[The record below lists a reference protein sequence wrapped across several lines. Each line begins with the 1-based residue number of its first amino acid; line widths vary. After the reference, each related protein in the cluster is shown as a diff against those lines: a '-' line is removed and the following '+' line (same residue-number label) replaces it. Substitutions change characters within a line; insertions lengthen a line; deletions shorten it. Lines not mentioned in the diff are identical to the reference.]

1 MFYQLIQNK
10 RDQWFQSSDCT
21 VRDIVDY
28 IYRRGMMRDAQVDAI
43 KTYLYLKIACGGQP
57 LWKLFAEGKFNVTDV
72 DAEEISAE
80 ARDTMM
86 KNPAALALY
95 QYSRQKDRNGRQ
107 MAPELE
113 QFVRHHAR
121 ELDGEQVL
129 KDIFYGVTYSDY
141 LFSLPMGAGKTYLM
155 AAFIYIDLYFAQNE
169 PMNPIWAHNF
179 LILAPSGL
187 KSSIIPSL
195 RSIQNFDVTW
205 LFPEATAASL
215 KRMVKFEVLDEQK
228 SAKNSN
234 LVKNPN
240 ARKINQYSQN
250 GTMMGLVAVT
260 NAEKVILDR
269 WDENCDNY
277 KDMYSD
283 DEMRQIATANELRKT
298 IGKIPSLSIFID
310 EVHHASDGEIKLRQV
325 VTQWATANKSFCNV
339 LGFSGT
345 PYLEKAEKVTLG
357 GSFDIKNTNI
367 TNVVYY
373 YPLIEGIDN
382 FLKRPEVKFADNG
395 LAAIV
400 SNGVREFL
408 DKYKDTTY
416 ADGTQA
422 KLAVYCG
429 QIPTL
434 EEEIYPLVS
443 EIVTEYGLN
452 PTEAVLKRHKGSNS
466 SKAGG
471 RKYPEPEGSEAAFA
485 MLDSPSS
492 KVRIVLLV
500 QIGKE
505 GWDCKSLTSVI
516 LPHEGACP
524 KNMVL
529 QTSCRCLRQVVR
541 GEREKALIW
550 MNKWN
555 ADKLNK
561 ELKQQQ
567 NITLQEF
574 SNKPETELRHI
585 ERHSRMDRMQVPS
598 IDFYQLK
605 VEYETQVVEEQP
617 DTAARLADPCLLARA
632 DATMATVQDITGKV
646 VDYQELLRDEGESL
660 TYGWWMEKI
669 AAESF
674 NTLSVACLRR
684 HDAVLRTIFNAIT
697 KPVTDGGGER
707 RAEDAAYDHQ
717 LIRSNIRKA
726 FVPKRD
732 YRIVEE
738 IVPDT
743 ASILSVEHPA
753 PLDVADDSRF
763 YPSQDVV
770 EKILAW
776 DADPERGDMP
786 QEVYAVVEQMRRMGM
801 PEEQVQTLL
810 KFKNMGVDTHPERNQ
825 TYHYLP
831 YRFDSNLEKDY
842 FVQGLVPLLKDKR
855 LEYYFNGDDTLTE
868 FKIRCYRN
876 TGRHWEYDGLY
887 YPDFLVL
894 SRDAEGKID
903 RICIIE
909 TKGEG
914 YAAKFRERKDFM
926 EQVFVPKN
934 NEAFHR
940 RRFHYLYLEDTLS
953 PEKRI
958 ARTTQMINDFFQT
971 KQD

>member
-10 RDQWFQSSDCT
+10 RDLWFQSPDCT
-21 VRDIVDY
+21 VRDLVDY
-28 IYRRGMMRDAQVDAI
+28 IYQRGMMRDAQIDAI
-43 KTYLYLKIACGGQP
+43 KTYLYLKIACQGQP
-57 LWKLFAEGKFNVTDV
+57 LWKLFAEGKFNITDV
-72 DAEEISAE
+72 DAEEINVE

-86 KNPAALALY
+86 QNPAALALY
-95 QYSRQKDRNGRQ
+95 QYSRQKDRNGTQ
-107 MAPELE
+107 IAPELE
-113 QFVRHHAR
+113 QFIRQHAR
-121 ELDGEQVL
+121 EIDYEQVL

-195 RSIQNFDVTW
+195 RSIQNFDVSW
-205 LFPEATAASL
+205 LFPEATVASL
-215 KRMVKFEVLDEQK
+215 KRLVKFEVLDELK

-240 ARKINQYSQN
+240 ARKINQYLQD
-250 GTMMGLVAVT
+250 GAMMGLVAVT

-269 WDENCDNY
+269 WEENDEKVKNAF
-277 KDMYSD
+277 SD
-283 DEMRQIATANELRKT
+283 DELRQLTIANELRHT

-345 PYLEKAEKVTLG
+345 PYVEKAEKVTLG

-382 FLKRPEVKFADNG
+382 FLKRPEVKLADNDM
-395 LAAIV
+395 LTIV
-400 SNGVREFL
+400 NNGVHEFL
-408 DKYKDTTY
+408 DKYKDTVY
-416 ADGTQA
+416 ADGTCA

-429 QIPTL
+429 QIPAL

-452 PTEAVLKRHKGSNS
+452 PAEVILKRHKGSS
-466 SKAGG
+466 SKKVGVK
-471 RKYPEPEGSEAAFA
+471 KYPEPEGSEAAFT
-485 MLDSPSS
+485 MLDSSSS
-492 KVRIVLLV
+492 KVRIILLV

-505 GWDCKSLTSVI
+505 GWDCKSLTGVI
-516 LPHEGACP
+516 LPHEGACH

-529 QTSCRCLRQVVR
+529 QTSCRCLRQVIR

-555 ADKLNK
+555 ADKLNR

-574 SNKPETELRHI
+574 GNKPETEFKHI
-585 ERHSRMDRMQVPS
+585 ERHSRMDKMQVPP

-605 VEYETQVVEEQP
+605 VEYEIQIVEEQP
-617 DTAARLADPCLLARA
+617 DTTERFTDLDLLKKA
-632 DATMATVQDITGKV
+632 DASIATVQDLTGKI
-646 VDYQELLRDEGESL
+646 VDYQQLLQEEGECLS
-660 TYGWWMEKI
+660 YHWWLEKI
-669 AAESF
+669 VEESF
-674 NTLSVACLRR
+674 ETLSIENILQYDLQL
-684 HDAVLRTIFNAIT
+684 HSIFEAIT
-697 KPVTDGGGER
+697 KPMVGGDGER
-707 RAEDAAYDHQ
+707 RMEDAKYDHQ
-717 LIRSNIRKA
+717 QIRASIRKV

-732 YRIVEE
+732 YTIVDEV
-738 IVPDT
+738 VPET
-743 ASILSVEHPA
+743 ASILSVERPK
-753 PLDVADDSRF
+753 PLDVLDDSRF
-763 YPSQDVV
+763 YPSQETMDN
-770 EKILAW
+770 ILAW
-776 DADPERGDMP
+776 DANPEKVDIP
-786 QEVYAVVEQMRRMGM
+786 QEVYDVVEKMRKMGM
-801 PEEQVQTLL
+801 VEEAQTLL
-810 KFKNMGVDTHPERNQ
+810 KFKNIGVDTHPERNQ

-831 YRFDSNLEKDY
+831 YRFDSNLEKEY
-842 FVQGLVPLLKDKR
+842 FVQGLIPMMKDKQ
-855 LEYYFNGDDTLTE
+855 LEYYFNGDETLTE
-868 FKIRCYRN
+868 FKIRCYRKV
-876 TGRHWEYDGLY
+876 GKHWEYDGLY

-903 RICIIE
+903 RVCIIE

-914 YAAKFRERKDFM
+914 YAAKFKERKDFM
-926 EQVFVPKN
+926 ETVFVPQN
-934 NEAFHR
+934 NQAFR
-940 RRFHYLYLEDTLS
+940 RERFHYLYLKDTDS
-953 PEKRI
+953 VEKRMVN
-958 ARTTQMINDFFQT
+958 TMKMINEFF
-971 KQD
+971 KD

>member
-10 RDQWFQSSDCT
+10 RDLWFQSPDCT
-21 VRDIVDY
+21 VRDLVDY
-28 IYRRGMMRDAQVDAI
+28 IYQRGMMRDAQIDAI
-43 KTYLYLKIACGGQP
+43 KTYLYLKIACQGQP
-57 LWKLFAEGKFNVTDV
+57 LWKLFAEGKFNITDV
-72 DAEEISAE
+72 DAEEINVE

-86 KNPAALALY
+86 QNPAALALY
-95 QYSRQKDRNGRQ
+95 QYSRQKDRNGTQ
-107 MAPELE
+107 IAPELE
-113 QFVRHHAR
+113 QLIRQHAR
-121 ELDGEQVL
+121 EIDYEQVL

-195 RSIQNFDVTW
+195 RSIQNFDVSW
-205 LFPEATAASL
+205 LFPEATVASL
-215 KRMVKFEVLDEQK
+215 KRLVKFEVLDELK

-240 ARKINQYSQN
+240 ARKINQYLQD
-250 GTMMGLVAVT
+250 GAMMGLVAVT

-269 WDENCDNY
+269 WEENDEKVKNAF
-277 KDMYSD
+277 SD
-283 DEMRQIATANELRKT
+283 DELRQLTIANELRHT

-345 PYLEKAEKVTLG
+345 PYVEKAEKVTLG

-382 FLKRPEVKFADNG
+382 FLKRPEVKFADNDM
-395 LAAIV
+395 LTIV
-400 SNGVREFL
+400 NNGVHEFL
-408 DKYKDTTY
+408 DKYKDTVY
-416 ADGTQA
+416 ADGTCA

-429 QIPTL
+429 QIPAL

-452 PTEAVLKRHKGSNS
+452 PAEVILKRHKGSS
-466 SKAGG
+466 SKKVGVK
-471 RKYPEPEGSEAAFA
+471 KYPEPEGSEAAFT
-485 MLDSPSS
+485 MLDSSSS
-492 KVRIVLLV
+492 KVRIILLV

-505 GWDCKSLTSVI
+505 GWDCKSLTGVI
-516 LPHEGACP
+516 LPHEGACH

-529 QTSCRCLRQVVR
+529 QTSCRCLRQVIR

-555 ADKLNK
+555 ADKLNR

-574 SNKPETELRHI
+574 GNKPETELKHI
-585 ERHSRMDRMQVPS
+585 ERHSRMDKMQVPP

-605 VEYETQVVEEQP
+605 VEYEIQIVEEQP
-617 DTAARLADPCLLARA
+617 DTTERFTDLDLLKKA
-632 DATMATVQDITGKV
+632 DASMATVQDLTGKI
-646 VDYQELLRDEGESL
+646 VDYQQLLQEEGECLS
-660 TYGWWMEKI
+660 YHWWLEKI
-669 AAESF
+669 VEESF
-674 NTLSVACLRR
+674 ETLSIENILQYDLQL
-684 HDAVLRTIFNAIT
+684 HSIFEAIT
-697 KPVTDGGGER
+697 KPMVGGDGER
-707 RAEDAAYDHQ
+707 RMEDAKYDHQ
-717 LIRSNIRKA
+717 QIRASIRKV

-732 YRIVEE
+732 YTIVDEV
-738 IVPDT
+738 VPET
-743 ASILSVEHPA
+743 ASILSVERPK
-753 PLDVADDSRF
+753 PLDVLDDSRF
-763 YPSQDVV
+763 YPSQETMDN
-770 EKILAW
+770 ILAW
-776 DADPERGDMP
+776 DANPEKGDIP
-786 QEVYAVVEQMRRMGM
+786 QEVYDVVEKMRKMGM
-801 PEEQVQTLL
+801 VEEAQTLL
-810 KFKNMGVDTHPERNQ
+810 KFKNIGVDTHPERNQ

-831 YRFDSNLEKDY
+831 YRFDSNFEKEY
-842 FVQGLVPLLKDKR
+842 FVQGLIPMMKDKQ
-855 LEYYFNGDDTLTE
+855 LEYYFNGDETLTE
-868 FKIRCYRN
+868 FKIRCYRKV
-876 TGRHWEYDGLY
+876 GKHWEYDGLY

-903 RICIIE
+903 RVCIIE

-914 YAAKFRERKDFM
+914 YAAKFKERKDFM
-926 EQVFVPKN
+926 EKVFVPQN
-934 NEAFHR
+934 NQAFR
-940 RRFHYLYLEDTLS
+940 RERFHYLYLKDTDS
-953 PEKRI
+953 VEKRMVN
-958 ARTTQMINDFFQT
+958 TMKMINEFF
-971 KQD
+971 KD

>member
-10 RDQWFQSSDCT
+10 RDLWFQSPDCT
-21 VRDIVDY
+21 VRDLVDY
-28 IYRRGMMRDAQVDAI
+28 IYQRGMMRDAQIDAI
-43 KTYLYLKIACGGQP
+43 KTYLYLKIACQGQP
-57 LWKLFAEGKFNVTDV
+57 LWKLFAEGKFNITDV
-72 DAEEISAE
+72 DAEEINVE

-86 KNPAALALY
+86 QNPAALALY
-95 QYSRQKDRNGRQ
+95 QYSRQKDRNGTQ
-107 MAPELE
+107 IAPELE
-113 QFVRHHAR
+113 QFIRQHAR
-121 ELDGEQVL
+121 EIDYEQVL

-195 RSIQNFDVTW
+195 RSIQNFDVSW
-205 LFPEATAASL
+205 LFPEATVASL
-215 KRMVKFEVLDEQK
+215 KRLVKFEVLDELK

-240 ARKINQYSQN
+240 ARKINQYLQD
-250 GTMMGLVAVT
+250 GAMMGLVAVT

-269 WDENCDNY
+269 WEENDEKVKNAF
-277 KDMYSD
+277 SD
-283 DEMRQIATANELRKT
+283 DELRQLTIANELRHT

-345 PYLEKAEKVTLG
+345 PYVEKAEKVTLG

-382 FLKRPEVKFADNG
+382 FLKRPEVKLADNDM
-395 LAAIV
+395 LTIV
-400 SNGVREFL
+400 NNGVHEFL
-408 DKYKDTTY
+408 DKYKDTVY
-416 ADGTQA
+416 ADGTCA

-429 QIPTL
+429 QIPAL

-452 PTEAVLKRHKGSNS
+452 PAEVILKRHKGSS
-466 SKAGG
+466 SKKVGVK
-471 RKYPEPEGSEAAFA
+471 KYPEPEGSEAAFT
-485 MLDSPSS
+485 MLDSSSS
-492 KVRIVLLV
+492 KVRIILLV

-505 GWDCKSLTSVI
+505 GWDCKSLTGVI
-516 LPHEGACP
+516 LPHEGACH

-529 QTSCRCLRQVVR
+529 QTSCRCLRQVIR

-555 ADKLNK
+555 ADKLNR

-574 SNKPETELRHI
+574 GNKPETELKHI
-585 ERHSRMDRMQVPS
+585 ERHSRMDKMQVPP

-605 VEYETQVVEEQP
+605 VEYEIQIVEEQP
-617 DTAARLADPCLLARA
+617 DTTERFTDLDLLKKA
-632 DATMATVQDITGKV
+632 DASIATVQDLTGKI
-646 VDYQELLRDEGESL
+646 VDYQQLLQEEGECLS
-660 TYGWWMEKI
+660 YHWWLEKI
-669 AAESF
+669 VEESF
-674 NTLSVACLRR
+674 ETLSIENILQYDLQL
-684 HDAVLRTIFNAIT
+684 HSIFEAIT
-697 KPVTDGGGER
+697 KPMVGGDGER
-707 RAEDAAYDHQ
+707 RMEDAKYDHQ
-717 LIRSNIRKA
+717 QIRASIRKV

-732 YRIVEE
+732 YTIVDEV
-738 IVPDT
+738 VPET
-743 ASILSVEHPA
+743 ASILSVERPK
-753 PLDVADDSRF
+753 PLDVLDDSRF
-763 YPSQDVV
+763 YPSQETMDN
-770 EKILAW
+770 ILAW
-776 DADPERGDMP
+776 DANPEKGDIP
-786 QEVYAVVEQMRRMGM
+786 QEVYDVVEKMRKMGM
-801 PEEQVQTLL
+801 VEEAQTLL
-810 KFKNMGVDTHPERNQ
+810 KFKNIGVDTHPERNQ

-831 YRFDSNLEKDY
+831 YRFDSNLEKEY
-842 FVQGLVPLLKDKR
+842 FVQGLIPMMKDKQ
-855 LEYYFNGDDTLTE
+855 LEYYFNGDETLTE
-868 FKIRCYRN
+868 FKIRCYRKV
-876 TGRHWEYDGLY
+876 GKHWEYDGLY

-903 RICIIE
+903 RVCIIE

-914 YAAKFRERKDFM
+914 YAAKFKERKDFM
-926 EQVFVPKN
+926 ETVFVPQN
-934 NEAFHR
+934 NQAFR
-940 RRFHYLYLEDTLS
+940 RERFHYLYLKDTDS
-953 PEKRI
+953 VEKRMVN
-958 ARTTQMINDFFQT
+958 TMKMINEFF
-971 KQD
+971 KD

>member
-10 RDQWFQSSDCT
+10 RDQWFESSDCT
-21 VRDIVDY
+21 VRDLVDY
-28 IYRRGMMRDAQVDAI
+28 IRQRGMMRDAQIDAI
-43 KTYLYLKIACGGQP
+43 KTYLYLKIACQGQP
-57 LWKLFAEGKFNVTDV
+57 LWKLFAEGKFNITDV
-72 DAEEISAE
+72 DAEEINAE
-80 ARDTMM
+80 ARGMMM
-86 KNPAALALY
+86 KTPAALALY
-95 QYSRQKDRNGRQ
+95 QYSRQKDRNGKQ
-107 MAPELE
+107 IAPELE
-113 QFVRHHAR
+113 QFIRHHAK
-121 ELDGEQVL
+121 EVDYEQVL

-215 KRMVKFEVLDEQK
+215 KRLVKFEVLDEQK

-234 LVKNPN
+234 VIRNPN
-240 ARKINQYSQN
+240 AHKVNQYLQD

-260 NAEKVILDR
+260 NAEKVILDC
-269 WDENCDNY
+269 WEESNENDRSY
-277 KDMYSD
+277 YSAKELR
-283 DEMRQIATANELRKT
+283 EMEVANELRHT

-325 VTQWATANKSFCNV
+325 VTLWATANKTFCNV

-382 FLKRPEVKFADNG
+382 FLKRPEVKLADNDM
-395 LAAIV
+395 LTIV
-400 SNGVREFL
+400 NNGVREFL
-408 DKYKDTTY
+408 DKYKDTIY

-422 KLAVYCG
+422 KLAIYCG

-452 PTEAVLKRHKGSNS
+452 PTEVVQKRHKGSNS
-466 SKAGG
+466 KKAGV
-471 RKYPEPEGSEAAFA
+471 KNYPEPEGSETAFN
-485 MLDSPSS
+485 MLDTSAS
-492 KVRIVLLV
+492 KIRIVLLV
-500 QIGKE
+500 HIGKE
-505 GWDCKSLTSVI
+505 GWDCKSLTGVI

-529 QTSCRCLRQVVR
+529 QTSCRCLRQVTR

-574 SNKPETELRHI
+574 GSKPEQELKHI
-585 ERHSRMDRMQVPS
+585 ERHSRMDKMQVPP

-605 VEYETQVVEEQP
+605 VEYETQIVGEQP
-617 DTAARLADPCLLARA
+617 DTATRLADPGLLVKA
-632 DATMATVQDITGKV
+632 DASMATVQDMMGKI
-646 VDYQELLRDEGESL
+646 VDYQQLLQEEGERLS
-660 TYGWWMEKI
+660 YHWWLEKI
-669 AAESF
+669 VEESF
-674 NTLSVACLRR
+674 ETLSMESLRQY
-684 HDAVLRTIFNAIT
+684 DALLHSIFEAIT
-697 KPVTDGGGER
+697 KPIIGGDDESR
-707 RAEDAAYDHQ
+707 MEDAEYDHQ
-717 LIRSNIRKA
+717 QIRANIRKA

-732 YRIVEE
+732 YTIVEE
-738 IVPDT
+738 VVPES
-743 ASILSVEHPA
+743 ASILSVERPK
-753 PLDVADDSRF
+753 PLDVLDDCRF
-763 YPSQDVV
+763 YPSQ
-770 EKILAW
+770 ETMENILAW
-776 DADPERGDMP
+776 DANPEKGDIP
-786 QEVYAVVEQMRRMGM
+786 QEVYDVVEKMRKMGM
-801 PEEQVQTLL
+801 VEEAQTLL
-810 KFKNMGVDTHPERNQ
+810 KFKNIGVDTHPERNQ

-831 YRFDSNLEKDY
+831 YRFDSNLEKEY
-842 FVQGLVPLLKDKR
+842 FVQGLIPLMKDKQ
-855 LEYYFNGDDTLTE
+855 LEYYFNGDETLTE
-868 FKIRCYRN
+868 FKIRCYRKV
-876 TGRHWEYDGLY
+876 GKHWEYDGLY

-903 RICIIE
+903 RVCIIE

-914 YAAKFRERKDFM
+914 YAAKFKERKDFM
-926 EQVFVPKN
+926 EKVFVPQN
-934 NEAFHR
+934 NKAFHR
-940 RRFHYLYLEDTLS
+940 ERFHYLYLQDIDSIGKRMVDTM
-953 PEKRI
+953 
-958 ARTTQMINDFFQT
+958 QMIKEFF
-971 KQD
+971 KD